1 MCPKMAL
8 KDEGSSI
15 TMSRTR
21 AMTGPTETGNT
32 VSTSELVCDPLKPT
46 NTLSGLRRIP
56 GL

>member
-15 TMSRTR
+15 TVSGTR
-21 AMTGPTETGNT
+21 AVTGPAEIGKTISLN
-32 VSTSELVCDPLKPT
+32 ELVCDPLKQT
-46 NTLSGLRRIP
+46 NTLP